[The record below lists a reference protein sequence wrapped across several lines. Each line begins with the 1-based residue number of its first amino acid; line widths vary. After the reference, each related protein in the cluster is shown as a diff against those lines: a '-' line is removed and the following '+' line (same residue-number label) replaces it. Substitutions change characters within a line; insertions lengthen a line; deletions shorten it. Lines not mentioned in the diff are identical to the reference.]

1 MKETLP
7 DRIRTMIEDICA
19 EVGVVLID
27 VVVRGQAR
35 QLVLDI
41 MLDAPAGITHD
52 HCRAVSRALDERLEN
67 DEFAG
72 RLRAVDVSSPGAESP
87 VKHLWQLTKHV
98 GRTVRVVHTDGTVIQ
113 GTLLR
118 VDDQGLDV
126 QPTQQQKK
134 QSQPPVSLHAV
145 DIAEARVVIT
155 F

>member
-7 DRIRTMIEDICA
+7 DRIRTIIKDCCS

-41 MLDAPAGITHD
+41 MLDAPAGITHE

-72 RLRAVDVSSPGAESP
+72 RLRAVDVSSPGAEAP
-87 VKHLWQLTKHV
+87 VKFLWQLTKHV

-118 VDDQGLDV
+118 ADDQGLDV
-126 QPTQQQKK
+126 QPAQQKK
-134 QSQPPVSLHAV
+134 ESKPPVSLHAADV
-145 DIAEARVVIT
+145 AEARVVIT

>member
-7 DRIRTMIEDICA
+7 DRIRTMIEDVCA
-19 EVGVVLID
+19 EVGVVLVD

-35 QLVLDI
+35 QLVVDI
-41 MLDAPAGITHD
+41 LLDAPAGITHE

-72 RLRAVDVSSPGAESP
+72 RLRAVDVSSPGAETP
-87 VKHLWQLTKHV
+87 VKFLWQLTKHV

-118 VDDQGLDV
+118 ADDQGLDV
-126 QPTQQQKK
+126 QPTQQKK
-134 QSQPPVSLHAV
+134 ESKPPVSLHAG

>member
-7 DRIRTMIEDICA
+7 DRIRTMIEDVCA

-27 VVVRGQAR
+27 VIVRGQAR

-41 MLDAPAGITHD
+41 MLDAPAGITHE

-72 RLRAVDVSSPGAESP
+72 RLRAVDVSSPGAEAP
-87 VKHLWQLTKHV
+87 VKFLWQLTKHV

-113 GTLLR
+113 GTLVR
-118 VDDQGLDV
+118 ADDQGLDV
-126 QPTQQQKK
+126 QPAQQKK
-134 QSQPPVSLHAV
+134 ESKPPVSLHAV